1 MTHHK
6 IGSHR
11 MNKKNRIFKVRF
23 PFTLSQIHY
32 LWKKF
37 ICLNTYKK
45 LASDTAIYGMS
56 SIIGRFLNWWL
67 VPYYSRLFLPAEYGV
82 VTNLYS
88 YVAFFLVFL
97 TYGME
102 TGFFRF
108 ASRSE
113 HPGKVYSTSVLSLFG
128 TSFLFILF
136 ILLFKDGIASLI
148 RYEEQSQYILWLG
161 IIVGVD
167 AFTALPFAKL
177 RLDNRPIKFAF
188 IKLANITLNIGFN
201 LFFLSLCPYLLRHN
215 PDTVVSLVYSPEIG
229 VGYVFISN
237 LLATAITLILLLPEI
252 LKIKLSFD
260 RALLV
265 QMLGYSFPI
274 LIVGLAGMINQN
286 IDKILIPFL
295 IPEDQNPMYQVGIYG
310 ANYKIAVLMNMFI
323 QAFRYAF
330 EPFFFS
336 RGTAKDDKQVHAVI
350 MNYFVIFGLLIFL
363 GITLY
368 IDIVKI
374 LIDPV
379 YHEGLKIV
387 PLILMA
393 NLFLGI
399 YYALS
404 LWYKLVDKTWYG
416 AYIALIGAAITLA
429 MNFVLIP
436 RIGYMGSAVAVF
448 TCFLVMMVISYL
460 MGQKHYPISYD
471 LKSIFL
477 YMGIAI
483 VLYAISLVTRSFTPV
498 LKYAFNTL
506 LLLLFLILVF
516 FREKNRLKKA
526 LNFPKK

>member
-1 MTHHK
+1 M
-6 IGSHR
+6 
-11 MNKKNRIFKVRF
+11 
-23 PFTLSQIHY
+23 
-32 LWKKF
+32 
-37 ICLNTYKK
+37 NTYRK

-67 VPYYSRLFLPAEYGV
+67 VPYYSRLFLPEVYGV

-113 HPGKVYSTSVLSLFG
+113 QPEKVYSTSVLSLFG

-136 ILLFKDGIASLI
+136 IVLFKDNLASLI
-148 RYEEQSQYILWLG
+148 RYEEQSEYILWLG

-167 AFTALPFAKL
+167 AFTSIPFAKL
-177 RLDNRPIKFAF
+177 RLDNRPIRFAS
-188 IKLANITLNIGFN
+188 IKLVNIALNIGFN

-215 PDTVVSLVYSPEIG
+215 PGSVVSLIYSPEIG

-237 LLATAITLILLLPEI
+237 LLATTVTLLLLLPEI
-252 LKIKLSFD
+252 LKIKFDFD
-260 RALLV
+260 RSLLFK
-265 QMLGYSFPI
+265 MLGYSFPI
-274 LIVGLAGMINQN
+274 LIVGLAGMVNQN

-295 IPEDQNPMYQVGIYG
+295 IPEGRDPMYQVGIYG

-363 GITLY
+363 GIMLY
-368 IDIVKI
+368 IDLVKI
-374 LIDPV
+374 LIDPL

-387 PLILMA
+387 PIILMA

-404 LWYKLVDKTWYG
+404 LWYKLVDKTRYG
-416 AYIALIGAAITLA
+416 AYIALVGAAITLG
-429 MNFVLIP
+429 MNIVLIP
-436 RIGYMGSAVAVF
+436 LIGYMGSALAVF
-448 TCFLVMMVISYL
+448 TCFLVMMVISYVL
-460 MGQKHYPISYD
+460 GQKYYPISYD

-477 YMGIAI
+477 YTGLA
-483 VLYAISLVTRSFTPV
+483 VSLYAVSTFSQTFTPL
-498 LKYAFNTL
+498 LKYGFNTGL
-506 LLLLFLILVF
+506 LLVFLVVIF
-516 FREKNRLKKA
+516 FREKNRLKRI
-526 LNFPKK
+526 LNFRKR